1 MQIITEE
8 EFLLSH
14 GFGAL
19 SDCDI
24 DRTRLPHGE
33 TLRQREKRI
42 KETDAKLSAF
52 YEEKKV
58 ARAEYRQLVERGTV
72 RPPTFTEQLIQRA
85 NGTDESEQTQAA
97 RRICAKR
104 GIDWKLYNE

>member
-1 MQIITEE
+1 MQIISEE
-8 EFLLSH
+8 EFLIMR
-14 GFGAL
+14 GFGGL
-19 SDCDI
+19 SDYDI
-24 DRTRLPHGE
+24 DRSRLPHGE
-33 TLRQREKRI
+33 TQRQHNKRM
-42 KETDAKLSAF
+42 KETNTKLNAF
-52 YEEKKV
+52 YEAKKV

-85 NGTDESEQTQAA
+85 NGAEESEQTQAA